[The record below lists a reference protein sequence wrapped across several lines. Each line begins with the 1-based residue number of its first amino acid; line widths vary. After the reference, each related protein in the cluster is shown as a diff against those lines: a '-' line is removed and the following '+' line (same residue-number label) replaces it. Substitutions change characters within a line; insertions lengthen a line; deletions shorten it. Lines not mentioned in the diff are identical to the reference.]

1 MTALNFQ
8 LLKWQQSV
16 FKDSTRFKVV
26 AAGRRCGKSRLS
38 AVTLLIEALNCPDG
52 SSVMYVAPTL
62 GQARTIIWDLLH
74 ELGRPVIKSS
84 HVNNLEITLINGK
97 KILVRGADNPDSL
110 RGVSLTYLV
119 LDECAFIKQDVWEKI
134 LRAALSDRKGRA
146 LFIST
151 PSGRNWFY
159 EVFKLGQKETDEEGY
174 DEEWKSWHF
183 TTQDNETIDP
193 KEIEAAKRTLS
204 SFAFKQEYLSSF
216 DNAGADVFKEEW
228 LKYDTEPSYGSYVI
242 AIDLAGFEQVA
253 KNAGASKKKLDESS
267 IAIVKVEDNGDWWVK
282 DIVHGR
288 WDIRE
293 TASRILMA
301 IRDHQPV
308 AVGIERGALRN
319 AVQPYLEDLMRKT
332 RVYSH
337 ITDLTHGNKKKT
349 DRVIWSLQGRFE
361 HGRVKLNKEKDWSEF
376 LDQYLMFP
384 TAGVHDDLIDSLSYV
399 DQLAIATYGQG
410 FDDDDEWETVDV
422 IAGY

>member
-8 LLKWQQSV
+8 LLNWQKTV
-16 FKDSTRFKVV
+16 FTDNTRFKIV

-38 AVTLLIEALNCPDG
+38 AVTLLIEALNCPEG
-52 SSVMYVAPTL
+52 SSVMYVAPTM
-62 GQARTIIWDLLH
+62 GQARSIIWELLH
-74 ELGRPVIKSS
+74 DLGRPVIKSS
-84 HVNNLEITLINGK
+84 HVNNLEITLLNGR

-159 EVFKLGQKETDEEGY
+159 DVFNLGQSGE

-216 DNAGADVFKEEW
+216 DTAGADVFKEQW
-228 LKYDTEPSYGSYVI
+228 FKTGKEPQYGSYVV
-242 AIDLAGFEQVA
+242 AIDLAGFEDVA
-253 KNAGASKKKLDESS
+253 KNASAAKKKLDESA
-267 IAIVKVEDNGDWWVK
+267 IAIVKVTDDGDWFVHK
-282 DIVHGR
+282 VVHGR

-293 TASRILMA
+293 TAVNILKT
-301 IRDHQPV
+301 IRDYEPI
-308 AVGIERGALRN
+308 AVGIERGALKN
-319 AVQPYLEDLMRKT
+319 AVLPYLNDLMRKNNI
-332 RVYSH
+332 YAH
-337 ITDLTHGNKKKT
+337 IQDLTHGNKKKA
-349 DRVIWSLQGRFE
+349 DRVIWALQGRME
-361 HGRVKLNKEKDWSEF
+361 HGRVTFNEDEDWDELKDQ
-376 LDQYLMFP
+376 LMMFP
-384 TAGVHDDLIDSLSYV
+384 TNGVHDDLVDALSYI
-399 DQLAIATYGQG
+399 DQLAVVSYQQ
-410 FDDDDEWETVDV
+410 DYDEDEYIILDK

>member
-8 LLKWQQSV
+8 LLKWQQEV
-16 FKDSTRFKVV
+16 FKNSTRFKVV

-38 AVTLLIEALNCPDG
+38 AVTLLIEALNCPEG

-84 HVNNLEITLINGK
+84 HVNNLEITLVNGK

-159 EVFKLGQKETDEEGY
+159 DVFKLGQFDEEDEGY
-174 DEEWKSWHF
+174 DQEWKSWHF

-216 DNAGADVFKEEW
+216 DNAGSDVFKEEW
-228 LKYDTEPSYGSYVI
+228 LKYEAEPSYGSYVI

-267 IAIVKVEDNGDWWVK
+267 IAVVKVEDNGDWWVK

-349 DRVIWSLQGRFE
+349 DRVIWSLQGRF
-361 HGRVKLNKEKDWSEF
+361 S
-376 LDQYLMFP
+376 
-384 TAGVHDDLIDSLSYV
+384 
-399 DQLAIATYGQG
+399 
-410 FDDDDEWETVDV
+410 TV
-422 IAGY
+422 G

>member
-1 MTALNFQ
+1 MTTLDFK
-8 LLKWQQSV
+8 LLKWQQTV
-16 FKDSTRFKVV
+16 FKNQTRFKIV

-38 AVTLLIEALNCPDG
+38 AITLLIEGLNCPDG

-119 LDECAFIKQDVWEKI
+119 MDECAFIKQETWEKI

-159 EVFKLGQKETDEEGY
+159 DMFKLGQSEQ
-174 DEEWKSWHF
+174 DEEWRSWHF
-183 TTQDNETIDP
+183 TTADNETIDP

-216 DNAGADVFKEEW
+216 DTAGADVFKEEW
-228 LKYDTEPSYGSYVI
+228 FQTKEEPQYGQYVV
-242 AIDLAGFEQVA
+242 AIDLAGFEEVA
-253 KNAGASKKKLDESS
+253 KNAGASKKRLDESA
-267 IAIVKVEDNGDWWVK
+267 IAIVKIEDNGDWWVK
-282 DIVHGR
+282 RIVHGR

-293 TASRILMA
+293 TAVNILKT
-301 IRDHQPV
+301 IRDYQPI
-308 AVGIERGALRN
+308 AVGIERGALKN
-319 AVQPYLEDLMRKT
+319 AVLPYLNDLMRKNNI
-332 RVYSH
+332 YSH
-337 ITDLTHGNKKKT
+337 IQDLTHGNKKKV
-349 DRVIWSLQGRFE
+349 DRVVWSLQGRME
-361 HGRVKLNKEKDWSEF
+361 HGRISFNEEEDWDEF
-376 LDQYLMFP
+376 RDQLLMFP
-384 TAGVHDDLIDSLSYV
+384 TAGVHDDLVDALSYI
-399 DQLAIATYGQG
+399 DQLAIVNYNQ
-410 FDDDDEWETVDV
+410 DYEDEEYFILDKT
-422 IAGY
+422 AGY